1 MPAPSSLVANGNMRS
16 NSEEPDLNVARN
28 TALKPIL
35 SKKLRRS
42 LRPVFETRVRRKVFR
57 IQNGDSEVELSV
69 DEGTVNAD
77 RRSSPLCEVELELKR
92 GQAADLFELAKK
104 LAEEVPVQ
112 LAVKSKADRGYALLT
127 SERPAAIKAAPVA
140 LVPDTDVQ
148 CAFQIITRACLHQ
161 LLANRPVM
169 LDSDPEGLHQM
180 RVALRRLR
188 AAISLFSDILTDPQT
203 SALKVELKWI
213 ANELGPAREIEVFLK
228 RVVEPVAEARPN
240 GSGVAVLLRELRQKR
255 ENAFARARA
264 AVESPRFRGLVLEIA
279 AWIESGDWTRN
290 ANDLACRL
298 RERPV
303 AAAAAEELRRRRKS
317 ILKRGKRLNELDSQ
331 RRHRLRIQAK
341 KLRYAAE
348 FFAGAFPS
356 KKSQRRR
363 ENFVADLEKLQDA
376 LGDLNDIAV
385 HESLSAQLVNNK
397 SLGGKRRRGR
407 ATKAFAAGRLAGREE
422 ARIAPMLREAEEAYM
437 AFSKAKPF
445 WA

>member
-1 MPAPSSLVANGNMRS
+1 M
-16 NSEEPDLNVARN
+16 
-28 TALKPIL
+28 
-35 SKKLRRS
+35 
-42 LRPVFETRVRRKVFR
+42 
-57 IQNGDSEVELSV
+57 
-69 DEGTVNAD
+69 
-77 RRSSPLCEVELELKR
+77 
-92 GQAADLFELAKK
+92 
-104 LAEEVPVQ
+104 
-112 LAVKSKADRGYALLT
+112 
-127 SERPAAIKAAPVA
+127 
-140 LVPDTDVQ
+140 
-148 CAFQIITRACLHQ
+148 
-161 LLANRPVM
+161 
-169 LDSDPEGLHQM
+169 
-180 RVALRRLR
+180 
-188 AAISLFSDILTDPQT
+188 
-203 SALKVELKWI
+203 
-213 ANELGPAREIEVFLK
+213 
-228 RVVEPVAEARPN
+228 VEPVAEARPN

-317 ILKRGKRLNELDSQ
+317 ILKRGKRLDELDSQ

-397 SLGGKRRRGR
+397 SSRWQAASRPCHEGIRCRPLGRPRGGAHR
-407 ATKAFAAGRLAGREE
+407 PDAQGGGGGLCGILQSE
-422 ARIAPMLREAEEAYM
+422 AVLGVNECCHL
-437 AFSKAKPF
+437 
-445 WA
+445 